1 MTGAT
6 NAPGITAIHRAVDA
20 ARAGQSARVIARMP
34 SGWAVMGE
42 AQFLPGYCLLLPDPV
57 VSNINDLDE
66 AGRTRFLLDM
76 ARLGDA
82 VISAFHPR
90 RVNYEMLGKLEAFA
104 EARGKTMVDLAIG
117 WLASLSHVGSVIAG
131 ATRPEQIDQNVAA
144 GNWRLT
150 AEELA
155 EVDVISKR

>member
-6 NAPGITAIHRAVDA
+6 HAPLHTAIHRAVDA

-82 VISAFHPR
+82 VISACHPR
-90 RVNYEMLGKLEAFA
+90 RVNYEMLGNLEPALHA
-104 EARGKTMVDLAIG
+104 
-117 WLASLSHVGSVIAG
+117 HVIPRYEHE
-131 ATRPEQIDQNVAA
+131 RPELRTKAVWAYPPEFWSDPAHAFDPTRHA
-144 GNWRLT
+144 GLMRQLRE
-150 AEELA
+150 ALGK
-155 EVDVISKR
+155 S